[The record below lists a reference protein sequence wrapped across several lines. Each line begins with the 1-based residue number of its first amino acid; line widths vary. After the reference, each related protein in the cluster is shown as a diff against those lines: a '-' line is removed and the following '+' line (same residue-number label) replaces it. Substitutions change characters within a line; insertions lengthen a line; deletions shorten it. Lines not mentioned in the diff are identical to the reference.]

1 MSGSADGLGADDE
14 YMARVVA
21 SVGTRG
27 RQFGQLPNVSVRDD
41 FDDPLPGAEIV
52 SWEGEPRD

>member
-1 MSGSADGLGADDE
+1 
-14 YMARVVA
+14 MARVVA

-27 RQFGQLPNVSVRDD
+27 RQFDQLPNVSVRDD